1 MMVVDSSAIVAVFL
15 SEPEAGAMCD
25 LLRAADEARMS
36 AANLAE
42 CHIVLDNRTGDD
54 NGELLRALLFEFG
67 IAIEPVTAG
76 DAWVAAEAYRRFGRR
91 RHRAALNYGDCF
103 SYALAVSLDDSLLFK
118 GADFARTDVRA
129 HEASTR

>member
-15 SEPEAGAMCD
+15 DEPEAGAMTD
-25 LLRAADEARMS
+25 LLRVADEARMS

-54 NGELLRALLFEFG
+54 NGELLRAMLFEFG

-76 DAWVAAEAYRRFGRR
+76 DAWLAAHAYRRFGRGH
-91 RHRAALNYGDCF
+91 HRAKLNYGDCF
-103 SYALAVSLDDSLLFK
+103 AYALARSLDAPLLFK
-118 GADFARTDVRA
+118 GDDFRHTDI
-129 HEASTR
+129 EAVL